1 MEGERYQMIK
11 INGLGKYYGDL
22 KVLQNIS
29 INIEQGDVFG
39 IVGHSGAGKSTLLR
53 CLNGLE
59 SYSEGSVDV
68 MGQEVCNLSPEK
80 LKLLRREMG
89 MIFQNFNLMNRKN
102 VYENIIFPLDIW
114 GMPKKEASSRV
125 EELLDLVGLTE
136 KRYEKIRNLSGGQK
150 QRIGIARALALK
162 PKILLCDEA
171 TSALDPKTTISILE
185 LLMDINRKLGL
196 TIIVVTHQMEVVK
209 MVCNKVAIL
218 DGGRIVASGETDKLF
233 LAPGEE
239 LRKLIRDDYAV
250 IPSGTNIRLMFPR
263 EIANE
268 SIITRMARELDTN
281 FSVVGGRIER
291 YRDDVMGFL
300 IINVDNK
307 DLERVLCWLKDNGMF
322 WEVMR
327 DGE

>member
-1 MEGERYQMIK
+1 MIHIK
-11 INGLGKYYGDL
+11 GLGKYYSDM
-22 KVLQNIS
+22 KVLQDIS
-29 INIEQGDVFG
+29 LDVEQGDVFG

-59 SYSEGSVDV
+59 DYSEGSVRV
-68 MGQEVCNLSPEK
+68 MGHEVCELTPDK
-80 LKLLRREMG
+80 LKELRREMG

-102 VYENIIFPLDIW
+102 VYQNIMFPLEVW
-114 GMPKKEASSRV
+114 GVPKKEATARV
-125 EELLDLVGLTE
+125 EELLALVGLTE
-136 KRYEKIRNLSGGQK
+136 KRDEKIRNLSGGQK

-185 LLMDINRKLGL
+185 LLMDINMKLGV
-196 TIIVVTHQMEVVK
+196 TIVVVTHQMEVVK
-209 MVCNKVAIL
+209 MVCNKVTIL
-218 DGGRIVASGETDKLF
+218 DGGRIVASGETDNLF

-239 LRKLIRDDYAV
+239 LRKLIHDDYTI
-250 IPSGTNIRLMFPR
+250 IPSGTNIRLVFPR

-268 SIITRMARELDTN
+268 SIITSMARELDTN

-291 YRDDVMGFL
+291 YRNDIMGFL
-300 IINVDNK
+300 IINVADK
-307 DLERVLCWLKDNGMF
+307 DLDRVLQWLKNKGMV
-322 WEVMR
+322 WEVMK

>member
-1 MEGERYQMIK
+1 MIK

>member
-1 MEGERYQMIK
+1 MIHIK
-11 INGLGKYYGDL
+11 GLGKYYSDM
-22 KVLQNIS
+22 KVLQDIS
-29 INIEQGDVFG
+29 LDVEQGDVFG

-59 SYSEGSVDV
+59 DYSEGSVRV
-68 MGQEVCNLSPEK
+68 MGHEVCELTPDK
-80 LKLLRREMG
+80 LKELRREMG

-102 VYENIIFPLDIW
+102 VHQNIMFPLEVW
-114 GMPKKEASSRV
+114 GVPKKEAAARV
-125 EELLDLVGLTE
+125 EELLALVGLTE
-136 KRYEKIRNLSGGQK
+136 KRDEKIRNLSGGQK

-185 LLMDINRKLGL
+185 LLMDINMKLGV
-196 TIIVVTHQMEVVK
+196 TIVVVTHQMEVVK
-209 MVCNKVAIL
+209 MVCNKVTIL
-218 DGGRIVASGETDKLF
+218 DGGRIVASGETDNLF

-239 LRKLIRDDYAV
+239 LRKLIHDDYTI
-250 IPSGTNIRLMFPR
+250 IPSGTNIRLVFPR

-268 SIITRMARELDTN
+268 SIITSMARELDTN

-291 YRDDVMGFL
+291 YRNDIMGFL
-300 IINVDNK
+300 IINVADK
-307 DLERVLCWLKDNGMF
+307 DLDRVLQWLKNKGMV
-322 WEVMR
+322 WEVMK